1 MRAAECPGRHAKA
14 IVPATFETVTIVA
27 GSASQ
32 AAFAIEEQRARIER
46 AHEETRKFVAEQ
58 HKLIAE
64 QSKLAA
70 EQTRLAAEQV
80 KMTAEASKTA
90 VEQTKL
96 AAEAAKIGRHRSLA
110 PWQVALSGMTAGAA
124 LFGAGAASVKLLGP

>member
-58 HKLIAE
+58 HKLIDE
-64 QSKLAA
+64 QSKLAVGRA
-70 EQTRLAAEQV
+70 
-80 KMTAEASKTA
+80 
-90 VEQTKL
+90 KL
-96 AAEAAKIGRHRSLA
+96 AAEAAKIGRDRGLA
-110 PWQVALSGMTAGAA
+110 PWQVAVSGMTAGAA
-124 LFGAGAASVKLLGP
+124 LFGAGAAFVKLLGP

>member
-1 MRAAECPGRHAKA
+1 MRTAECPGRHAKG
-14 IVPATFETVTIVA
+14 IVPATFETVTIMA

-80 KMTAEASKTA
+80 KMTAEASKTPSSRPSSRPRPPRSA
-90 VEQTKL
+90 GTGVSRPGRWRCL
-96 AAEAAKIGRHRSLA
+96 A
-110 PWQVALSGMTAGAA
+110 
-124 LFGAGAASVKLLGP
+124 

>member
-1 MRAAECPGRHAKA
+1 MSWPAREA

-32 AAFAIEEQRARIER
+32 TAFDIEEQRARIER

-58 HKLIAE
+58 HKPIAE
-64 QSKLAA
+64 QSNLAAEQTKLAA
-70 EQTRLAAEQV
+70 EQF

-96 AAEAAKIGRHRSLA
+96 AAEAAKIGRDRGIA
-110 PWQVALSGMTAGAA
+110 PWQVALFGMTAGVA
-124 LFGAGAASVKLLGP
+124 LFGAGTAFVKLLGP